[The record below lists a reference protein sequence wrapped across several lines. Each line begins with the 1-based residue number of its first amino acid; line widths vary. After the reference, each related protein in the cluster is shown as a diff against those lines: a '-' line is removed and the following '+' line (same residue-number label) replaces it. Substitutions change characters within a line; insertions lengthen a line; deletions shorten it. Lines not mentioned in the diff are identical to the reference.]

1 MEQLNLIYRVA
12 RIANVS
18 AETHDAVLKAVQELA
33 KILQPEEKKVEPK
46 KK

>member
-18 AETHDAVLKAVQELA
+18 AETHEAVAKAVQELA
-33 KILQPEEKKVEPK
+33 KILEPKKEEKKK
-46 KK
+46 